1 MVLFS
6 GEDNLSVRPTAD
18 IARQASMIW
27 AQSLKL
33 VLDID
38 IETCSECGG
47 DVKII
52 ASIAEVHLK
61 QNCSKDFKPIHTTLL
76 LHRIMRQGYLR
87 ACGRNWYESQ

>member
-1 MVLFS
+1 MCCVDRLKS
-6 GEDNLSVRPTAD
+6 QPTAD

-52 ASIAEVHLK
+52 ASIASGH
-61 QNCSKDFKPIHTTLL
+61 LL
-76 LHRIMRQGYLR
+76 LAKTQR
-87 ACGRNWYESQ
+87 